1 MKILH
6 LDSSILGG
14 GSASRALTAAV
25 VARLRSL
32 DPAAGIV
39 YRDLAASPLPPMTLE
54 RLGSD
59 LGQAVLAEFE
69 AARTVVIGAPMYNL
83 GVSSHLKTWIDYIVV
98 AGRTFRYGPEGVE
111 GLAGGKRVIVANA
124 RGGLYAPGTPG
135 EGAEFSEAYLRG
147 ILAFIGVTSPEFIVA
162 EGLALGEAPREA
174 ALDAAHQAIASLDLG
189 TRAAA

>member
-14 GSASRALTAAV
+14 GSASRALSAAIV
-25 VARLRSL
+25 DRLRSL

-39 YRDLAASPLPPMTLE
+39 YRDLAASPLPHMTLE
-54 RLGSD
+54 GLGSD
-59 LGQAVLAEFE
+59 LGQALLAEFE
-69 AARTVVIGAPMYNL
+69 AADTVVVGAPMYNL
-83 GVSSHLKTWIDYIVV
+83 GLSSLLKAWIDHIVV
-98 AGRTFRYGPEGVE
+98 AGRTFRYGPDGAT
-111 GLAGGKRVIVANA
+111 GLAGAKRVIVAHT

-162 EGLALGEAPREA
+162 EGLALGEAPREEALA
-174 ALDAAHQAIASLDLG
+174 AAYRTIASLDAAR
-189 TRAAA
+189 RAAA